1 MRGDARTSV
10 PGGWGILHIR
20 TCNYMYIR
28 VYVYICVY
36 ACVYICVYTMNSR
49 WPTCARFLMAGVFCT
64 YTRVVI
70 YIYIC
75 VCIYMCVCMC
85 ICIYVYI
92 LRMHGDVRA
101 STPYW
106 QCVAV
111 WCSVLQCDA
120 VWCSVMQRDAVW
132 CSVLHHCWL
141 EYGVATV
148 SRIDKIIELFCR
160 ILSLL

>member
-1 MRGDARTSV
+1 MCVCVCVYLRIYNEWQATYVRSLIN
-10 PGGWGILHIR
+10 GWGFDPILWNCVGSR
-20 TCNYMYIR
+20 SYEFKKNLDKTTETEL
-28 VYVYICVY
+28 ICHTPL
-36 ACVYICVYTMNSR
+36 A
-49 WPTCARFLMAGVFCT
+49 CARFLMAGVFCK

-85 ICIYVYI
+85 MYIYVYI

-101 STPYW
+101 TAPYW

-120 VWCSVMQRDAVW
+120 AWCSVMQYDAVW
-132 CSVLHHCWL
+132 CITVGWSMGWLRSVGSIKL
-141 EYGVATV
+141 
-148 SRIDKIIELFCR
+148 
-160 ILSLL
+160 